1 MKKGISKTL
10 LLAITMLCIGF
21 TSVYAQPSTT
31 KPPKYK
37 DWVGENPNA
46 DADIKLVS
54 DYVDNLVA
62 GQIDKAV
69 SVLAANFKGFGSST
83 GKDSGDAKMVA
94 ESWKQNDS
102 VQTNRKA
109 EYVVATFVVKQGELA
124 GHWVEMWGTYSFT
137 ENGKDVKF
145 PYQYSAHLKDGK
157 IDRDYIYF
165 DRLSILEA
173 LGYTITPPAK

>member
-1 MKKGISKTL
+1 
-10 LLAITMLCIGF
+10 
-21 TSVYAQPSTT
+21 
-31 KPPKYK
+31 
-37 DWVGENPNA
+37 
-46 DADIKLVS
+46 
-54 DYVDNLVA
+54 
-62 GQIDKAV
+62 
-69 SVLAANFKGFGSST
+69 
-83 GKDSGDAKMVA
+83 MVA